1 MAKKITKESVKS
13 WFKRNWEYV
22 LAGGTLIGIGIGSAV
37 AVGIA
42 NKSNGM
48 IDPITIDRAKD
59 DWMDQLDSF
68 HVMKNT
74 GRRLT
79 VLEALECSCLD
90 QYIKDNLKERGI
102 LTDNLEGDIV
112 KNFCEEFPEKAAVLD
127 KIEGFWHYIENE
139 DAENQAS

>member
-59 DWMDQLDSF
+59 DWMDQL
-68 HVMKNT
+68 NT
-74 GRRLT
+74 HCATINGKPLT
-79 VLEALECSCLD
+79 VRQAGAVSHLE
-90 QYIKDNLKERGI
+90 QYTIDTLNELGI
-102 LTDNLEGDIV
+102 LTENHKTYIAD
-112 KNFCEEFPEKAAVLD
+112 KFCEEFPRDEAVLN
-127 KIEGFWHYIENE
+127 KIEGFWKYIENE